1 VQGSA
6 EDSEI
11 RRVLAYVIAHGEKF
25 DPGVRL
31 DSLDVLRGHTSDPQV
46 RAALCDAALRDAN
59 PAVRLKALE
68 ALNGLGA
75 DASVQQARLGA
86 LAEDGNSGVRIAA
99 VNALLASL
107 GEADAPATS
116 GSLASPALAA
126 AFPTALPTALLDP
139 QALEILRDREQND
152 PNHYVRMRSAAVLG
166 RLASFQAETGSGR
179 P

>member
-1 VQGSA
+1 HA
-6 EDSEI
+6 
-11 RRVLAYVIAHGEKF
+11 
-25 DPGVRL
+25 
-31 DSLDVLRGHTSDPQV
+31 SDPKV
-46 RAALCDAALRDAN
+46 RAALCDAALRDGN

-75 DASVQQARLGA
+75 DASVQKARLGA

-107 GEADAPATS
+107 EGADAS
-116 GSLASPALAA
+116 AA
-126 AFPTALPTALLDP
+126 APPEALPKALLDS

-152 PNHYVRMRSAAVLG
+152 PNNYVRMRSAAVLG
-166 RLASFQAETGSGR
+166 RLASFQADTGSGR